1 MLIFDRKRI
10 LYKAFFESQSKCCPL
25 IWMFCSRTANNRIG
39 KLHEITLR
47 LVYNDCES
55 SFSDL
60 PAIDG
65 SFTVHHTDIQSLL
78 LEMYK
83 VKHNLSAS
91 CLKDLFSVVNGNYN
105 LPFQSDFGVP
115 GMNTVFCASNSIR

>member
-1 MLIFDRKRI
+1 
-10 LYKAFFESQSKCCPL
+10 
-25 IWMFCSRTANNRIG
+25 MFCSRTANNRIG

-47 LVYNDCES
+47 LVYNDSES

-83 VKHNLSAS
+83 VKITYQQ
-91 CLKDLFSVVNGNYN
+91 VV
-105 LPFQSDFGVP
+105 
-115 GMNTVFCASNSIR
+115 